1 MSAIEFAPAKVNLTL
16 HVTGRRADGYHLLDS
31 LVVFPQTGD
40 SVSATPASEPA
51 LTITGPFAEG
61 LETGPDNLVL
71 RAAALCDAPP
81 HALTLTK
88 NLPVASGIG
97 GGSADAAAT
106 LRLLTRLTGTA
117 LPDRTKILDLG
128 ADIPVCLDGRSCRM
142 SGIGEVIDPVTLPEF
157 HLVLVNP
164 RVAVMTGAVFQG
176 LRSRD
181 NPSMSDP
188 PEFTDLNTFVE
199 FLRTCRNELEHPAI
213 AVQPVIADVI
223 AALADTTGCR
233 LARMSGS
240 GATCYGVFK
249 TAAESESAVSSLR
262 STHPNWWVS
271 TGRVA

>member
-1 MSAIEFAPAKVNLTL
+1 MTATEFAPAKVNLTL

-40 SVSATPASEPA
+40 SVSATPASEPS

-61 LETGPDNLVL
+61 LESGPDNLVL

-81 HALTLTK
+81 QALKLTK

-106 LRLLTRLTGTA
+106 LRLLTRLIGAT
-117 LPDRTKILDLG
+117 LPGRNEILALG

-164 RVAVMTGAVFQG
+164 RVAVMTGAVFRG
-176 LRSRD
+176 LVSRD
-181 NPSMSDP
+181 NPPMGDL
-188 PEFTDLNTFVE
+188 PEFADLNTFVE
-199 FLRTCRNELEHPAI
+199 FLRTCRNDLEQPAI
-213 AVQPVIADVI
+213 AVQPVIADAI
-223 AALADTTGCR
+223 ATLADTTGCH

-240 GATCYGVFK
+240 GATCFGVFK
-249 TAAESESAVSSLR
+249 TAAEAETAVSALR
-262 STHPNWWVS
+262 SSHPNWWVS